1 MSQTGHPPYS
11 LRSAVRAGQVSPP
24 PSLWL
29 PGAVSPTTGTP
40 GTDRASAAVPKS
52 RSISPELLYSKV
64 VSHRPTLRKEGGIS
78 HSGSPS
84 AVVSSGN
91 VPDEPS
97 MPALNPDVDWGLLDN
112 HHAPRSNGNSVT
124 ANAHRARSSVNNSQN
139 SMSTLS

>member
-11 LRSAVRAGQVSPP
+11 LCSAVHAGQVSPP
-24 PSLWL
+24 LSFWSPR
-29 PGAVSPTTGTP
+29 AVSPMTGTH
-40 GTDRASAAVPKS
+40 GTEHASTAVPKS
-52 RSISPELLYSKV
+52 RIVSPERKV
-64 VSHRPTLRKEGGIS
+64 VSHRPTLHKEDGIP

-112 HHAPRSNGNSVT
+112 HLAPRSDHDGNYATV
-124 ANAHRARSSVNNSQN
+124 NAHRARSPANNS
-139 SMSTLS
+139 